1 MSRILLGTN
10 LLIEQTKKDA
20 FNLDTILLGSFIDVP
35 LKSKIVMDF
44 GTGAGGLMLY
54 LSSKTKAKIIG
65 VEIQEDRFKQ
75 ALNNIKL
82 NNLED
87 QVSVILEDINKLNYK
102 NVDYIV
108 SNPPFFKVDEKSILN
123 NSDDITIARHEVML
137 KLEDLIKVASR
148 SLKDNGYFVM
158 IHRPERFTEILELLN
173 KYQLEVKKIRF
184 VHPYINSEANH
195 VLISSSKNGKKG
207 IKVLNPLI
215 IYDSKHQLSKEML
228 EVYGGIKHVTKRTE

>member
-1 MSRILLGTN
+1 MPRTLLGTN
-10 LLIEQTKKDA
+10 LIVEQTRKGS

-35 LKSKIVMDF
+35 LKSKLVMDF
-44 GTGAGGLMLY
+44 GTGTGGLMLF
-54 LSSKTKAKIIG
+54 LSEKTRAKIIG
-65 VEIQEDRFKQ
+65 VEIQEERYQ
-75 ALNNIKL
+75 MALKNIKI
-82 NNLED
+82 NHLEN
-87 QVSVILEDINKLNYK
+87 QVQVILEDINNLNYK

-123 NSDDITIARHEVML
+123 HSKDVTIERHEVLL

-158 IHRPERFTEILELLN
+158 IHRPERFIEIIELLN

-184 VHPYINSEANH
+184 VHPYKESDANH

-215 IYDSKHQLSKEML
+215 LYDQKHQLSKEML
-228 EVYGGIKHVTKRTE
+228 EIYGGIKHVT

>member
-87 QVSVILEDINKLNYK
+87 QVSVILEDINNLNYK